1 MVRRI
6 SRSDGLVLKDVR
18 LRALRDAPYAFS
30 EKLLDVEH
38 DPDSEWIER
47 AVEMSS
53 EGSDSVAFL
62 AFDEDTVL
70 AIGMAGGYVH
80 PERGDEAHV
89 WGVWLDPVARGRGV
103 GRELVE
109 AVIAWATR
117 RGHPRLT
124 LCVMETSASAISLY
138 RALGFDE
145 EGCPS
150 PSTYH
155 EGVSEVSMARSLV
168 GS

>member
-1 MVRRI
+1 M
-6 SRSDGLVLKDVR
+6 VLKDVR
-18 LRALRDAPYAFS
+18 LRALREAPYAFS
-30 EKLLDVEH
+30 ETLAEVEH
-38 DPDSEWIER
+38 DPDGEWIER
-47 AVEMSS
+47 AVGMSV
-53 EGSDSVAFL
+53 EDGDSVAFF
-62 AFDEDTVL
+62 AFDEDAAT
-70 AIGMAGGYVH
+70 AIGMAGGYVD
-80 PERGDEAHV
+80 PEHGDETHV
-89 WGVWLDPVARGRGV
+89 WGVWLDPVARGKGV

-117 RGHPRLT
+117 CGHTRLT

-138 RALGFDE
+138 RALGFEE

-150 PSTYH
+150 PSRYH